1 MEVGLTRKLR
11 PAGVRKVEI
20 GVDAKLEDEDDT
32 EDGASAAE
40 ADGRGAERGGA
51 ADGGESE
58 PPADDGALGASAP
71 GSADAGPD
79 MDASAGVG
87 APGAV
92 GRGATGAQAD
102 PASNDLDGGA
112 GGDGAPDV
120 PEADAGIGAAPGKVA
135 MAQRLAGLV
144 RRMASILPG
153 NPPGAAGMRAAAM
166 AGQAAVRSGDLAGA
180 GQAADTLERLLGG
193 ADGKPG
199 GNQASADPAAPEG
212 VAGADRSGDETG
224 SILPPADLAS
234 AAGGSGN
241 RPAGAANG
249 WVAAASEALEPAGS
263 VQAAPASASAQTGS
277 ARRDGSARVF
287 AKGCQ
292 AWRATRAKVE
302 SDIEAVIKKVAGDH
316 GPGGDE
322 ADVVRKAFGPLIH
335 KLDDRLA
342 AKLDEAAKAGDSAMH
357 DKLARD
363 AQGIIQE
370 YKAFIDASPLVAQLD
385 QNPYHRV
392 SVQRTLDTA
401 LAALSRAVGI
411 KAGPDGAGGRT

>member
-1 MEVGLTRKLR
+1 M
-11 PAGVRKVEI
+11 
-20 GVDAKLEDEDDT
+20 
-32 EDGASAAE
+32 
-40 ADGRGAERGGA
+40 
-51 ADGGESE
+51 
-58 PPADDGALGASAP
+58 
-71 GSADAGPD
+71 
-79 MDASAGVG
+79 
-87 APGAV
+87 
-92 GRGATGAQAD
+92 
-102 PASNDLDGGA
+102 
-112 GGDGAPDV
+112 
-120 PEADAGIGAAPGKVA
+120 
-135 MAQRLAGLV
+135 
-144 RRMASILPG
+144 
-153 NPPGAAGMRAAAM
+153 
-166 AGQAAVRSGDLAGA
+166 
-180 GQAADTLERLLGG
+180 
-193 ADGKPG
+193 
-199 GNQASADPAAPEG
+199 
-212 VAGADRSGDETG
+212 
-224 SILPPADLAS
+224 
-234 AAGGSGN
+234 
-241 RPAGAANG
+241 
-249 WVAAASEALEPAGS
+249 
-263 VQAAPASASAQTGS
+263 
-277 ARRDGSARVF
+277 F